1 MSDVQPSLTVRVRRC
16 TIHAGRFRWDILEN
30 GAPLE
35 SAAESFATRDEAQA
49 AGKAELD
56 KLVAVAKSLK

>member
-1 MSDVQPSLTVRVRRC
+1 MSDAQPSLTVRVRRC

-35 SAAESFATRDEAQA
+35 SASESFATRAEAEA
-49 AGKAELD
+49 AGRAELE
-56 KLVAVAKSLK
+56 KMASSPPG